1 MIFKAKLL
9 LQKLVN
15 RILLT
20 TVKDAGETKAKDTAK
35 DARETKAKDT
45 AKDARETK
53 AKDTVKGWFG

>member
-1 MIFKAKLL
+1 LL

-53 AKDTVKGWFG
+53 AKDTVKGWFGR